1 MVTRALAFVT
11 LTPRALALARMST
24 RLREETA
31 LAILL
36 FVSKNKK
43 MVRVSKNVLSGVGA
57 VVHEEELNVLGVV
70 DEESLVTRGHQ
81 VAGLLVATI
90 TDLTLLLDMIPIL
103 AKICSNVPRAW
114 QWCP

>member
-11 LTPRALALARMST
+11 LTPRALALAKMST

-36 FVSKNKK
+36 FRQQNREKK
-43 MVRVSKNVLSGVGA
+43 DYRFVCRINILSGVGA

-70 DEESLVTRGHQ
+70 DEESLVTRRHQ

-90 TDLTLLLDMIPIL
+90 TDLTFP
-103 AKICSNVPRAW
+103 S
-114 QWCP
+114 

>member
-11 LTPRALALARMST
+11 LTPRALALAKMST

-36 FVSKNKK
+36 FISTAHRITRVLKNI
-43 MVRVSKNVLSGVGA
+43 LSGVGA

-70 DEESLVTRGHQ
+70 DKESLVTRGHQ

-90 TDLTLLLDMIPIL
+90 TDLTISLDTIAVL

>member
-1 MVTRALAFVT
+1 
-11 LTPRALALARMST
+11 MST
-24 RLREETA
+24 RLREDTA

-36 FVSKNKK
+36 FVSRETESL
-43 MVRVSKNVLSGVGA
+43 VLKNVLSGVSA

-70 DEESLVTRGHQ
+70 DKESLVTRGHQ

-90 TDLTLLLDMIPIL
+90 TDLTFSLDMIPIL

-114 QWCP
+114 QWYP

>member
-1 MVTRALAFVT
+1 MCR
-11 LTPRALALARMST
+11 
-24 RLREETA
+24 
-31 LAILL
+31 
-36 FVSKNKK
+36 
-43 MVRVSKNVLSGVGA
+43 KNVLSGVGA

-90 TDLTLLLDMIPIL
+90 TDLTLSLDMIPIL